1 MQRILFS
8 YLNKLCFSKIKKK
21 VPNYEAILKWLIK
34 LVIEVF
40 EDELYLEV
48 AVAAAEEEDQ

>member
-1 MQRILFS
+1 MFS

-48 AVAAAEEEDQ
+48 AVAEEGEGEEEEDQ